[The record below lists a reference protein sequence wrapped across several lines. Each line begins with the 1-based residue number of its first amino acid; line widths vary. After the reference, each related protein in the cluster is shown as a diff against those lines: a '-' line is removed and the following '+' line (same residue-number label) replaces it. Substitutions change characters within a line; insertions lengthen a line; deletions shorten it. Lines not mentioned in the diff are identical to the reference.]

1 MRYLSVDDIKRVNQK
16 VLDKYEKYPS
26 RFQFPGNE
34 KELDNIVAE
43 AKTYKEP
50 ASIAATYLYN
60 LNRKHIFNS
69 ANKRTA
75 FLATDMFF
83 QKNKIVFEI
92 TDEEAVKLSKDIR
105 NDKYTFDKV
114 KNYLAPRIKNKQPA

>member
-1 MRYLSVDDIKRVNQK
+1 MRYLSVDDIKRINQK

-26 RFQFPGNE
+26 KFQFTGNE
-34 KELDNIVAE
+34 KELDRIATE
-43 AKTYKEP
+43 AKTYKDP
-50 ASIAATYLYN
+50 ASIAAIYLYN

-83 QKNKIVFEI
+83 QKNKILFEI

-105 NDKYTFDKV
+105 NDKYNLDEL
-114 KNYLAPRIKNKQPA
+114 KNYLASRINRQPV